1 MPSSAL
7 LAPAGVAPTQ
17 PTTRYV
23 PPYSCLNFINF
34 LSEYCTEQHLSPPV
48 YETHKDGE
56 AFTVKCFINGHD
68 ETQATDNVS
77 STAKREA
84 ARKVLT
90 ALKNENFEA
99 HEIDE
104 VMTLQHEIAY
114 FHEKLRDKKGKT
126 IEAFNSVQKDD
137 GRTIFQHLTKTSAF
151 HCVELVEDPSF
162 HKQGELFVCSIPFN
176 VCYRYLTQGQKQR
189 RKMEVTG
196 VYYQKKKAEK
206 IAWNKLISKACALLS
221 GLKPEPLLVN

>member
-1 MPSSAL
+1 MPNSAL
-7 LAPAGVAPTQ
+7 LAPATVAPIQ
-17 PTTRYV
+17 STTR
-23 PPYSCLNFINF
+23 PPSTLNFINS
-34 LSEYCTEQHLSPPV
+34 LQEYCVEQHLSPPV
-48 YETHKDGE
+48 YEKHKSGE
-56 AFTVKCFINGHD
+56 AFTVKCSINGHN
-68 ETQATDNVS
+68 ETQATDNVG

-84 ARKVLT
+84 ARKMLT

-162 HKQGELFVCSIPFN
+162 HQQGELFICSIPFN